1 MLALWRLLARE
12 RSLRLLLSAGL
23 ISLTGDWILR
33 TGLAYYV
40 YALTGSTLASATTLL
55 ASLVPQ
61 IAFGSL
67 AGVYVDRWDRR
78 TTMVV
83 TNVLLAAGLLPL
95 LLVHSR
101 RDVWIV
107 YLVTIAQSSLAQ
119 FFTAAEAA
127 LLPHT
132 VPAPD
137 LVTANALNGQN
148 RDIARLAG
156 AALGGLAAGLGGII
170 ALTVT
175 DAVSF
180 ALAAA
185 LLALIRTPGDRA
197 ARRNQVRE
205 EHHVLRELAQGVRL
219 ASGSRTL
226 RLLLIFVLITAVGEG
241 VMGTL
246 MAPFVRDVLHAGAQA
261 YGLIL
266 SIQATGGIAGG
277 LAVATL
283 ARRFQPRRLIGW
295 GALAFGVLDFALFLY
310 PLLTRALW
318 PALTIMI
325 VAGLPGALIVAGLTT
340 TLQMATSDTHRG
352 RLFGLASMVEGAGML
367 AGALASGSLGNR
379 LGIIPVIAEQG
390 AGYCVAGAL
399 MLLFLPVI
407 ASHGRA
413 ATGDDRALRR
423 IPHPETVV
431 PESRTTDVA
440 SEA

>member
-1 MLALWRLLARE
+1 MLALWRLLAGE

-95 LLVHSR
+95 LFVHSR

-107 YLVTIAQSSLAQ
+107 YLVTIVQSSLAQ

-132 VPAPD
+132 VPATD

-156 AALGGLAAGLGGII
+156 AALGGLAAGLGGIV

-180 ALAAA
+180 AVAAA
-185 LLALIRTPGDRA
+185 LLALIRTGGAQPPRGTQA
-197 ARRNQVRE
+197 KGAQVPK
-205 EHHVLRELAQGVRL
+205 EHHVLRELARGARL
-219 ASGSRTL
+219 AAGSRTL

-241 VMGTL
+241 VMSTL

-266 SIQATGGIAGG
+266 SIQAAGGIAGG
-277 LAVATL
+277 LAVATV

-325 VAGLPGALIVAGLTT
+325 VAGLPGALVVAGLTT
-340 TLQMATSDTHRG
+340 TLQTATSDSHRG

-399 MLLFLPVI
+399 MLLFLPAM
-407 ASHGRA
+407 ASPA
-413 ATGDDRALRR
+413 
-423 IPHPETVV
+423 
-431 PESRTTDVA
+431 PESAAPRPAAKQSTIDVT
-440 SEA
+440 